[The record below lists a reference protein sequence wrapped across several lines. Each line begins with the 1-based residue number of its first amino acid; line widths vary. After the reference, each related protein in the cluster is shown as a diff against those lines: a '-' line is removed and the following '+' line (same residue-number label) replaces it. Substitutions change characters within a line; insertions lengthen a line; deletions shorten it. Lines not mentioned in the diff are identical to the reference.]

1 MLKLHVRTFNPIQE
15 PLLPGLDKSLS
26 QRRSLQVN
34 LILITSLK
42 KKKKRRSPHIY
53 KHEFA
58 CRSFDFFLFLTNR
71 GRRSWPTSRVTGDGG
86 NKELRGPEL
95 EATCRERP

>member
-42 KKKKRRSPHIY
+42 KKKK
-53 KHEFA
+53 EEEA
-58 CRSFDFFLFLTNR
+58 
-71 GRRSWPTSRVTGDGG
+71 PTSTNINLRVVVLIFFFISDQQRASF
-86 NKELRGPEL
+86 LADLSSYR
-95 EATCRERP
+95 